1 MICVAISDKNIG
13 HCLSALKRIEMAE
26 IRLDLTEFNDKEIKK
41 IFSLPKKLIATFR
54 PDKYSD
60 DERIKKL
67 KMAIKAGAKYV
78 DLEYESKEEYRKEL
92 INFAHHN
99 NCDVIISYHNFS
111 KTPDIKK
118 LTRILE
124 ECFAFGA
131 DIAKIVT
138 TARTNL
144 DNSKILSLYN
154 YPGRI
159 IAFCMGNLGKLTRVI
174 VPFMGAEFTFAAMD
188 EGKATA
194 PGQIKY
200 SDMKSVIDN
209 LEKLLV

>member
-1 MICVAISDKNIG
+1 MICVAISDKNID
-13 HCLSALKRIEMAE
+13 HCISALKHTDIAE
-26 IRLDLTEFNDKEIKK
+26 IRLDLTGFNNEEIKK
-41 IFSLPKKLIATFR
+41 VFSLPKKLIATYR
-54 PDKYSD
+54 PDKHSC
-60 DERIKKL
+60 DERKMKL
-67 KMAIKAGAKYV
+67 KLAIKAGAKYV
-78 DLEYESKEEYRKEL
+78 DLEYEAEENYRKEL
-92 INFAHHN
+92 IDFAHHN
-99 NCDVIISYHNFS
+99 NCDVIISYHNFK
-111 KTPDIKK
+111 KTPDISELKK
-118 LTRILE
+118 ILD
-124 ECFAFGA
+124 ECFSFGA

-144 DNSKILSLYN
+144 DNSRILSLYN

-200 SDMKSVIDN
+200 SDMKSVIDR